1 MISFIYT
8 NRNRDLKRIQNSW
21 DSLQAQESRDFEVI
35 FIDYG
40 SNKTLATAIKNLS
53 SQYQFVNY
61 FHLPVSGL
69 LWNKSKALNYGIS
82 KANAEYIFI
91 ADVDLIFHPHTIKY
105 LADIKKPDSFFL
117 FELGYLDRNENF
129 PATFEN
135 LNPIRF
141 GQVNGMILV
150 SKTAVLEVN
159 GLDEFF
165 HFYGSEDEDLFLR
178 LEYSGL
184 KRDMVT
190 KQFFYH
196 QWHQSF
202 IASEEKKISRN
213 PRLTN
218 AMRINQRHYN
228 YHKEKKI
235 IWPEKQAPVTSNL
248 ENLDQNILN
257 SPDISFNIPNISAYV
272 GHFLDH
278 ELRQLTGKTVKVC
291 FFSDPY
297 YKSAKYKAKML
308 LGRQSQAYLSLKEI
322 NDLILRKIIFEYRDS
337 NYSFNISKDLTQIE
351 FSIKL

>member
-1 MISFIYT
+1 MGKEISIIYA
-8 NRNRDLKRIQNSW
+8 NRDRDLKRIQNSW

-40 SNKTLATAIKNLS
+40 SDKSLAKAIENLS

-91 ADVDLIFHPHTIKY
+91 ADVDLIFHPCTIKY
-105 LADIKKPDSFFL
+105 LANIKKPDSFFL

-129 PATFEN
+129 PITFEN
-135 LNPIRF
+135 LKPIRF
-141 GQVNGMILV
+141 GQINGMLLV
-150 SKTAVLEVN
+150 SKTALLEVN

-178 LEYSGL
+178 LEHSGL
-184 KRDMVT
+184 KRDKAT

-202 IASEEKKISRN
+202 IASEEKKLTGN

-228 YHKEKKI
+228 YHKQHEI
-235 IWPEKQAPVTSNL
+235 IQPQNQASVTSNL
-248 ENLDQNILN
+248 ENLDQDILN
-257 SPDISFNIPNISAYV
+257 SPDISFEIPNISAYV
-272 GHFLDH
+272 IHFLEY
-278 ELRQLTGKTVKVC
+278 ELRQSTGKTVKVC
-291 FFSDPY
+291 FFREPY
-297 YKSAKYKAKML
+297 YK
-308 LGRQSQAYLSLKEI
+308 
-322 NDLILRKIIFEYRDS
+322 
-337 NYSFNISKDLTQIE
+337 
-351 FSIKL
+351 